1 MKIKNEKAKQIIL
14 SCIAILLMIIGYM
27 NYSYDNEKDEVDFAA
42 RDNDINLGDVQLVNS
57 KPEFESNIVPND
69 IPLNAIVENLE
80 TDKEKYLAGNEEE
93 TKSENKDNYFTETK
107 LERDRMYSEMI
118 ETYQNIISNTMT
130 PEDQKAIAAQEISN
144 ITNNKNKIMI
154 AENLIK
160 NKGFEN
166 VVVLVN
172 NGNISVVV
180 KSRNLNIEE
189 VSKIQNIIQREF
201 EVDVQ
206 NINISNK

>member
-1 MKIKNEKAKQIIL
+1 MKFKNEKAKQIVL
-14 SCIAILLMIIGYM
+14 SAIAILLMTIGYM
-27 NYSYDNEKDEVDFAA
+27 NYSFDNENGTVDFAA

-57 KPEFESNIVPND
+57 EPELESDIVPND

-93 TKSENKDNYFTETK
+93 TKSENKDNYFKETK

-118 ETYQNIISNTMT
+118 EIYQNIISNTMT

-144 ITNNKNKIMI
+144 ITNSKNKIMI

>member
-1 MKIKNEKAKQIIL
+1 MKFKNEKAKQIVL
-14 SCIAILLMIIGYM
+14 SAIAILLMTIGYM
-27 NYSYDNEKDEVDFAA
+27 NYSFDNENGTVDFAA

-57 KPEFESNIVPND
+57 EPELESDIVPND
-69 IPLNAIVENLE
+69 IPPNAIVENLE
-80 TDKEKYLAGNEEE
+80 TDKEKYLEGNEEE
-93 TKSENKDNYFTETK
+93 TKSENKDNYFEETK

-118 ETYQNIISNTMT
+118 EIYQNIISNTMT

-144 ITNNKNKIMI
+144 ITNSKNKIMI

>member
-57 KPEFESNIVPND
+57 EPEFESNIVPNEM
-69 IPLNAIVENLE
+69 IENAIVDNTIIDNENEL
-80 TDKEKYLAGNEEE
+80 KENNIIENIKEEE
-93 TKSENKDNYFTETK
+93 NYFTETK
-107 LERDRMYSEMI
+107 LERERMYSEMI

-144 ITNNKNKIMI
+144 ITNSKNKIMI

-180 KSRNLNIEE
+180 KSRNLNTEQ

>member
-1 MKIKNEKAKQIIL
+1 MKLKNEKIKQIFL
-14 SCIAILLMIIGYM
+14 SIIAILLMMVGYM
-27 NYSYDNEKDEVDFAA
+27 NYNYDNEQDTIEVAS
-42 RDNDINLGDVQLVNS
+42 RTNDINLGDVQLVNS
-57 KPEFESNIVPND
+57 EPELESDIVPND
-69 IPLNAIVENLE
+69 VIENAVVDNTVIDN
-80 TDKEKYLAGNEEE
+80 
-93 TKSENKDNYFTETK
+93 ENKLNENNVAEYVKEDDNYFTEAK

-118 ETYQNIISNTMT
+118 ETYQNIITNNMT
-130 PEDQKAIAAQEISN
+130 PEDQKAIAAQEINN
-144 ITNNKNKIMI
+144 ITNSKNRIMI

-172 NGNISVVV
+172 NGNVSVIV
-180 KSRNLNIEE
+180 KSRNLNTEQ

-201 EVDVQ
+201 EVEVQ